1 MVSHTGDPHIPVIM
15 IHNTYGPHTPGKTV
29 SHTFSH
35 ETSLAKQETCDPS
48 KVIQK
53 FIHDA
58 SRKLS
63 LMVSTA

>member
-1 MVSHTGDPHIPVIM
+1 MVSHSGDSHIPVIM
-15 IHNTYGPHTPGKTV
+15 IHNTDDPHTPGKTV

-35 ETSLAKQETCDPS
+35 ETGLAKQETCDPS
-48 KVIQK
+48 TVIQK
-53 FIHDA
+53 FVHNA